1 LNVAIAVIFFIS
13 VKVAGEVSAIVAL
26 SAAVTS
32 KKNNTMN
39 PKGVTVRQKKGKRL
53 IGKTKKEDENE
64 MVKKAWRIGVPQ
76 CPQMMVWVQKKSSAH
91 HHVVIFVANQELL
104 FWNFLT
110 GSMEAD
116 IQTLF
121 LQVQVNYSCQEIFM
135 IHPKPINYERIRKIE
150 GSFAWIPHAFVR
162 QGFWNNLSHHGV
174 LLYLFLVLASDRNGI
189 SYYSFDRICSML
201 EINTDEYIHARNTL
215 IDQSLIAFDGYFFQ
229 VLSLPCTV
237 IQTLAQP
244 SCSPKN
250 VRRKKPESLQ
260 QIFQSIFLNMAEK
273 SGSHQPMGGSIS

>member
-1 LNVAIAVIFFIS
+1 MRVAIAVIFFIY

-32 KKNNTMN
+32 KRNSTMN
-39 PKGVTVRQKKGKRL
+39 PKGVTARQKKGKRL

-64 MVKKAWRIGVPQ
+64 MVKKAWMIGVQ
-76 CPQMMVWVQKKSSAH
+76 QWFQMMIWVQKKNSAH

-116 IQTLF
+116 IQSLF

-135 IHPKPINYERIRKIE
+135 IHPKPINYKRIRKIE
-150 GSFAWIPHAFVR
+150 GSFAWVPHAFIR
-162 QGFWNNLSHHGV
+162 QGFWSNLNHHGV

-201 EINTDEYIHARNTL
+201 KINTDEYIQARNTL

-237 IQTLAQP
+237 IQTLP
-244 SCSPKN
+244 PTSCSPKN
-250 VRRKKPESLQ
+250 VRRKEPESLQ
-260 QIFQSIFLNMAEK
+260 QIFQTIFLNMAKK
-273 SGSHQPMGGSIS
+273 SGPHQPMRGSSS